1 MASKILADEER
12 KIDSIS
18 NVLEDIGV
26 LKFTSEDNVQWIG
39 LEGSKLAKEIQCDL
53 KQYLASM
60 VAKEKQLDELISA
73 TCKKIFSFWS
83 MILTIYLINYI
94 SVFQITNCKKT

>member
-1 MASKILADEER
+1 MQIRFDSCFSAASKQLALSTLPFR
-12 KIDSIS
+12 
-18 NVLEDIGV
+18 LR
-26 LKFTSEDNVQWIG
+26 
-39 LEGSKLAKEIQCDL
+39 A
-53 KQYLASM
+53 M

>member
-1 MASKILADEER
+1 MASKILADKER

-39 LEGSKLAKEIQCDL
+39 LEGSKLAKEIQRDL

-60 VAKEKQLDELISA
+60 LLSSSTDFRLSFGAEQRPHVAEMLNSSLSD
-73 TCKKIFSFWS
+73 
-83 MILTIYLINYI
+83 
-94 SVFQITNCKKT
+94 V